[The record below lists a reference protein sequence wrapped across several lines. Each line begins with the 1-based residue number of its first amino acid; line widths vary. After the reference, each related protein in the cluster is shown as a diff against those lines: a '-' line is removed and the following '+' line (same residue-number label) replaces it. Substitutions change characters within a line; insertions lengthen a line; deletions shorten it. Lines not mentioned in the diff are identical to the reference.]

1 MQVKIK
7 LDEGGKMPVKKTDGA
22 ACYDCYAN
30 ISNRLENSVT
40 ISPFQTVV
48 IPLGFH
54 CEFDEGYEMDVR
66 GRSGN
71 SLKGLVVQLG
81 CVDSDYRGTVGAIV
95 CNTTDKP
102 QSVRNGDRIAQIIF
116 HPVMKTE
123 LTEADSLSETAR
135 GEGGFGSTG
144 K

>member
-7 LDEGGKMPVKKTDGA
+7 LDAGGIMPVKKTVGA

-30 ISNRLENSVT
+30 IQSLDGFVS
-40 ISPFQTVV
+40 IKPFQTVV
-48 IPLGFH
+48 IPLGFK
-54 CEFDEGYEMDVR
+54 CEFEEGYEMDVR

-95 CNTTDKP
+95 CNTTDKE
-102 QSVRNGDRIAQIIF
+102 QIVSNGDRIAQIIF
-116 HPVMKTE
+116 HPVIESSLIQTE
-123 LTEADSLSETAR
+123 ELSDTAR

-144 K
+144 R

>member
-7 LDEGGKMPVKKTDGA
+7 LDAGGKMPVRKTTGA

-30 ISNRLENSVT
+30 IQGTESFVSVK
-40 ISPFQTVV
+40 PFQTVV
-48 IPLGFH
+48 IPLGFK

-71 SLKGLVVQLG
+71 SSKGLVVQLG
-81 CVDSDYRGTVGAIV
+81 CVDSDYRGTVGAIIT
-95 CNTTDKP
+95 NTTDRE
-102 QSVRNGDRIAQIIF
+102 QIINNGDRIAQIIF
-116 HPVMKTE
+116 HPVVDSTFIETDVLSKTE
-123 LTEADSLSETAR
+123 RA
-135 GEGGFGSTG
+135 EGGFGSTG